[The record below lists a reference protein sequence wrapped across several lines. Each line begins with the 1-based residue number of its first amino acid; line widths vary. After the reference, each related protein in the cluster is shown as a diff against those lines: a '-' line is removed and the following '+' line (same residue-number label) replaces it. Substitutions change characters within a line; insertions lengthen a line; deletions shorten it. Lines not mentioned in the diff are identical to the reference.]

1 VLRRLVLCCSK
12 ASRRASRFFARAAA
26 SSRDPQRLHERQRRF
41 LTRLQR
47 AGRFCRAKDKRRAQ
61 LTWVQPLHPTC
72 IDFSVSVRTQDI
84 GMAWH
89 QALLADGLSMH
100 DSSYDSED
108 VEDELEEEP
117 ELFELGLFWVAPAE

>member
-1 VLRRLVLCCSK
+1 
-12 ASRRASRFFARAAA
+12 
-26 SSRDPQRLHERQRRF
+26 
-41 LTRLQR
+41 
-47 AGRFCRAKDKRRAQ
+47 
-61 LTWVQPLHPTC
+61 
-72 IDFSVSVRTQDI
+72 
-84 GMAWH
+84 MAWH